1 MSTKNPG
8 PTAIAMKELILLL
21 HKSPRTKYELQD
33 LVGVCNTTVSRWMN
47 MLHRESLVYI
57 YSWERTGSRGCWTAK
72 WRWGYMRQDALKPKA
87 LSSAEYNKRY
97 RANAAAKAR
106 ITKEEGVIRH
116 VAD

>member
-1 MSTKNPG
+1 
-8 PTAIAMKELILLL
+8 
-21 HKSPRTKYELQD
+21 
-33 LVGVCNTTVSRWMN
+33 
-47 MLHRESLVYI
+47 
-57 YSWERTGSRGCWTAK
+57 
-72 WRWGYMRQDALKPKA
+72 MRQDALKPKA